1 MPGLQV
7 SGRYGVGVGGCFVWK
22 LKRKFC
28 GVVVLGDQP
37 ALEEGHRGVIVDFMA
52 RCPVEV
58 EPQAQPS
65 VVKLQFHPV
74 EQVRKG
80 AAGKDRK
87 STRLNSSHVAI
98 SY

>member
-22 LKRKFC
+22 LERKFG

-37 ALEEGHRGVIVDFMA
+37 ALEEGHGGVIVDFMA

-58 EPQAQPS
+58 EPQSQPS
-65 VVKLQFHPV
+65 VVKLQFHTV
-74 EQVRKG
+74 VKIRKG
-80 AAGKDRK
+80 VDGNNTVVLLDLPV
-87 STRLNSSHVAI
+87 SVMIH
-98 SY
+98 